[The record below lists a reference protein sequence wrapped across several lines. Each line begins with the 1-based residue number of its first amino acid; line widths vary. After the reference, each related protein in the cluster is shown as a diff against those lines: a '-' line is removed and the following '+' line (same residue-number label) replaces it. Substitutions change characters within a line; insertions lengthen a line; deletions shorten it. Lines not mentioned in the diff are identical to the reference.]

1 MTGQGIVLSYLW
13 NKLGIIEAM
22 IKETRGNLLKAPAEA
37 LVNTVN
43 TKGIMGK
50 GIALQFRQ
58 AFPEMFR
65 DYERACK
72 DQQVVLG
79 KMDVH
84 DLGGLVGGPRWIIN
98 FPTKGHWKTKSRME
112 DVESGLKDLIAII
125 RKLGIKSIAVPPL
138 GCGNGGLP
146 WNDVRPLIEQAF
158 VDVPEVEVLLFAPVE
173 TPEAVAMP
181 NRTEKPKMTPG
192 QAALVSLVDRYLK
205 GLLDPIVTLLEV
217 HKLMY
222 FLQVAGQDLRLSFE
236 PKQRGPFAT
245 NLRHV
250 LIRMESHYTSGY
262 GDGKDAPEVQIDLL
276 PHAVEEAERVL
287 DGNAVIGERMER
299 VTSLIE
305 GYEDSYGL
313 ELLSSIHWV
322 MAIDERARKDKNAA
336 IEGVLS
342 WNAAKRK
349 SLKPE
354 HLGKA
359 WERLTALGWS

>member
-1 MTGQGIVLSYLW
+1 
-13 NKLGIIEAM
+13 M
-22 IKETRGNLLKAPAEA
+22 IRESRGNLLKAPAEA

-43 TKGIMGK
+43 TRGIMGK

-58 AFPEMFR
+58 AFPRMFR

-72 DQQVVLG
+72 DDQVVLG

-98 FPTKGHWKTKSRME
+98 FPTKGHWKSKSRLE
-112 DVESGLKDLIAII
+112 DIESGLVDLTSII
-125 RKLGIKSIAVPPL
+125 RKLEIKSIAVPPL

-146 WNDVRPLIEQAF
+146 WSDVRPLIEKAF
-158 VDVPEVEVLLFAPVE
+158 AQVPDVEVLLFAPVE
-173 TPEAVAMP
+173 TPKAVAMP

-192 QAALVSLVDRYLK
+192 QAALICLVERYLK

-222 FLQVAGQDLRLSFE
+222 FLQVAGQNLRLTFE

-262 GDGKDAPEVQIDLL
+262 GDGKDAPDVQIELL
-276 PHAVEEAERVL
+276 PHAVEDAEKVL
-287 DGNAVIGERMER
+287 QGNTAIVAQMDK
-299 VTSLIE
+299 VASLIE

-313 ELLSSIHWV
+313 ELLSSVHWV
-322 MAIDERARKDKNAA
+322 MASDPLARTDKALA
-336 IEGVLS
+336 IEGVLA
-342 WNAAKRK
+342 WNDAKRK
-349 SLKPE
+349 RLKPE
-354 HLGKA
+354 HLDKA
-359 WERLTALGWS
+359 WERLTALGWSEPLARS

>member
-1 MTGQGIVLSYLW
+1 
-13 NKLGIIEAM
+13 M
-22 IKETRGNLLKAPAEA
+22 IRETRGNLLKAPAEA

-58 AFPEMFR
+58 AFPAMFK

-72 DQQVVLG
+72 EERVMLG

-98 FPTKGHWKTKSRME
+98 FPTKGHWKANSKLE
-112 DVESGLKDLIAII
+112 DVKSGLQDLITVI

-146 WNDVRPLIEQAF
+146 WFEVKPLIEQAF
-158 VDVPEVEVLLFAPVE
+158 AETPEVEVLLFAPVE
-173 TPEAVAMP
+173 TPQALAMP
-181 NRTEKPKMTPG
+181 NRTAKPKMTEG
-192 QAALVSLVDRYLK
+192 QAALISLVDRYLK

-222 FLQVAGQDLRLSFE
+222 FLQAAGQPLRLEFE
-236 PKQRGPFAT
+236 AKQRGPFAV

-262 GDGKDAPEVQIDLL
+262 GDGQDAPDVPIDLL
-276 PHAVEEAERVL
+276 PHAVEDAEAVL
-287 DGNAVIGERMER
+287 LGNEIIAEKMDR
-299 VTSLIE
+299 VTQLIE
-305 GYEDSYGL
+305 GYEDSYGM
-313 ELLSSIHWV
+313 ELLSSVHWV
-322 MAIDERARKDKNAA
+322 MTHQEQAKQDKAFA
-336 IEGVLS
+336 VEAVLS
-342 WNAAKRK
+342 WNAAKRRR
-349 SLKPE
+349 LKPE
-354 HLGKA
+354 HLDKA
-359 WERLTALGWS
+359 WHRLKSYGWA